1 LCADL
6 EHIAVSAVKP
16 PLDGLLDGVKS
27 DLAVKD
33 AAIIA
38 QANFVLHNFDPF
50 RPVGL
55 PLIFTVTKV
64 YHRV

>member
-1 LCADL
+1 MK
-6 EHIAVSAVKP
+6 HIALSTVKP

-38 QANFVLHNFDPF
+38 QTNFVLHNFDPF
-50 RPVGL
+50 RPFGL
-55 PLIFTVTKV
+55 SLIFTVTKV
-64 YHRV
+64 